1 MRFSKCVS
9 QAGKTRQTGRGNW
22 GGKGVGTGGL
32 PAQMPNTKDRLT
44 IVDVALAAGNCNY

>member
-1 MRFSKCVS
+1 MCFPGRKNQTDRS
-9 QAGKTRQTGRGNW
+9 GELWRERGRERQ
-22 GGKGVGTGGL
+22 GGL

>member
-1 MRFSKCVS
+1 MCFPGRKN
-9 QAGKTRQTGRGNW
+9 QTVRTGELGRERGRE
-22 GGKGVGTGGL
+22 GQGGL